1 MELKLANIISWIL
14 HPMLMPTYALL
25 LIFNHDAFFV
35 LLLPERLKLVLTG
48 LIVANTLILPL
59 IFIWMMK
66 RRGIISSYQLPER
79 GERTFPFTVTALFYF
94 ATWFMMQNLGLP
106 GVYYIFVLGGAAL
119 IIVAAIINL
128 FWKISIHALGIG
140 GLTGGFLGLN
150 YQMLIDSTM
159 LILLLIFLSG
169 LVGYARLKLNT
180 HNQTQVYV
188 GYVAGI
194 AVMLGL
200 VAFL

>member
-1 MELKLANIISWIL
+1 MEQKLANFISWIF

-35 LLLPERLKLVLTG
+35 LLLPERLKLVLAG
-48 LIVANTLILPL
+48 LIVANTLVIPL

-66 RRGIISSYQLPER
+66 KRGIISSYQLPER
-79 GERTFPFTVTALFYF
+79 SERTFPFAVTALFYF

-119 IIVAAIINL
+119 IIIATIINL

-140 GLTGGFLGLN
+140 GLTGGFLAMN
-150 YQMLIDSTM
+150 YQMLLDSTM
-159 LILLLIFLSG
+159 LILLMIFVSG
-169 LVGYARLKLNT
+169 LVGYARLILNT
-180 HNQTQVYV
+180 HNQSQVYV
-188 GYVAGI
+188 GYAVGV
-194 AVMLGL
+194 AVMVGI

>member
-1 MELKLANIISWIL
+1 MELKLANVISWVL

-35 LLLPERLKLVLTG
+35 LLLPEKLKLILAG
-48 LIVANTLILPL
+48 LIVANTLLIPL

-79 GERTFPFTVTALFYF
+79 GERTFPFVVTALFYF

-119 IIVAAIINL
+119 IVIAAIINL
-128 FWKISIHALGIG
+128 YWKISIHALGIG
-140 GLTGGFLGLN
+140 GLTGGFLALN
-150 YQMLIDSTM
+150 YRMLLDSTM
-159 LILLLIFLSG
+159 LILLMIFVSG

-180 HNQTQVYV
+180 HNQSQVYV
-188 GYVAGI
+188 GYAVGV
-194 AVMLGL
+194 AVMVGI